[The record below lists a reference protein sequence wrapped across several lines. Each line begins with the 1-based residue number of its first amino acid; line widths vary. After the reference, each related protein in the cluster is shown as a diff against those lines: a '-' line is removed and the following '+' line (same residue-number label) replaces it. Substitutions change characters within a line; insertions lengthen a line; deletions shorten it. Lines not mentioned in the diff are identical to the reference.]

1 MNRKKLLVLT
11 IAASVL
17 GLSVQ
22 SAYADD
28 SGHATVAAGFDYSSG
43 KYGTPF
49 NTDIWDVPLSIG
61 YQADR
66 WSVRLT
72 VPWISISGASN
83 VIPGIGG
90 VLNLNPHARGHGLGL
105 GLGAGVGG
113 GTTPPTV
120 TQGSASGLGD
130 VVAQATYGLV
140 RDDAAQFGLDLT
152 GKVKFGTASAD
163 KGLGTGENDYG
174 VNVDAYKGFAAWTV
188 FGGAGFM
195 KYGSSQYIVLHNGWN
210 ANLGAGYKLDD
221 SDDVGAY
228 FYFRQKISDSGY
240 AQRELTGY
248 WNHRFGSAWRLQ
260 AYVLG
265 GFSDGSPD
273 WGAGGVLKYA
283 F

>member
-1 MNRKKLLVLT
+1 MNRKQLLVWM
-11 IAASVL
+11 IAVSVL
-17 GLSVQ
+17 GLGTQ
-22 SAYADD
+22 TARADD
-28 SGHATVAAGFDYSSG
+28 SGHATASVGFDYSSG

-49 NTDIWDVPLSIG
+49 STDIWDVPFSVG
-61 YQADR
+61 YEADR
-66 WSVRLT
+66 WSVKLT

-90 VLNLNPHARGHGLGL
+90 VLNINPHGRGHGLGL
-105 GLGAGVGG
+105 GVGGG

-120 TQGSASGLGD
+120 TEGSASGLGD
-130 VVAQATYGLV
+130 IVAQATYGLV
-140 RDDAAQFGLDLT
+140 RDDAARFGLDLT

-163 KGLGTGENDYG
+163 KGLGTGQNDYG
-174 VNVDAYKGFAAWTV
+174 VNLDAYKGFGAWTV

-195 KYGSSQYIVLHNGWN
+195 KYGSSQYIALHNGWN

-221 SDDVGAY
+221 SNNIGAY
-228 FYFRQKISDSGY
+228 FYFREKISDAGY
-240 AQRELTGY
+240 SQRELTGY

-260 AYVLG
+260 AYALG

-273 WGAGGVLKYA
+273 WGVGASMRYA